1 MDILKALQEVLK
13 KSVVHDGLFRGL
25 NEVVKALDR
34 EALGEWAGLCKIDK
48 EGNAAKV
55 VGATSCVIKEF
66 GESSPGYELLLEY
79 LKESKKM
86 ETSNCTVSSYHN
98 FDCIVLL
105 LYSERRPLPYYYATV
120 FRYF

>member
-13 KSVVHDGLFRGL
+13 KSVVHTDWFRGL

-34 EALGEWAGLCKIDK
+34 GQVQLCILASDCDEPRYTRLIDALCAVHEVALVRVPDKKQLGEWAGLCKIDK
-48 EGNAAKV
+48 E
-55 VGATSCVIKEF
+55 EF

-86 ETSNCTVSSYHN
+86 ETSNCYR
-98 FDCIVLL
+98 L
-105 LYSERRPLPYYYATV
+105 ELP
-120 FRYF
+120 